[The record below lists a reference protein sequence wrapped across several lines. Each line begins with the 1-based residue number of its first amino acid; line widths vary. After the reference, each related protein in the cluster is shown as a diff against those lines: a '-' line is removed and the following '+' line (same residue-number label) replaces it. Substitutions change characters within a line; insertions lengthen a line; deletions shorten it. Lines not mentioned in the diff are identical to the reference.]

1 MLTQKF
7 PSKEFQRCNI
17 TKREQM
23 ITSNAY
29 ILVVRFKNLK
39 CKYYNN
45 FISQNKCR
53 RIKNGRYDNGRIIG
67 AEEIE
72 IVLTDVDFYFIL
84 KTYKC
89 EYEILECYYSR
100 YDYLPIDFIN
110 FILEKY
116 ITKTKFKGIE
126 EKKIEYNLEKAKFNS
141 LYGMSVTNNIKDAV
155 LFDNETGWQEIP
167 LSNDE
172 ILEALEKE
180 KKQGF
185 LSFSYGVWVTAWA
198 RYNLLTNVIKQDD
211 YCIYCDTDSMKLKE
225 GFNKQAI
232 EDYNKK
238 VLQKIDTVCKELNID
253 KDKFSPVDKNG
264 KKHTIGLFDYD
275 GFYEEF
281 ITQGAK
287 KYAVTRYIDNSK
299 ITKKT
304 NVIKK
309 EKEKSLILEITVAGV
324 PKIGAKQ
331 MKSLEEFKDDFV
343 FDFKYTNKN
352 LLMYNDD
359 MKSFKLKDYQGNVLE
374 IKDKYGSSLIP
385 TTYVLGKSEEYANLI
400 NDDSSKRAIFKEV

>member
-1 MLTQKF
+1 ML
-7 PSKEFQRCNI
+7 
-17 TKREQM
+17 
-23 ITSNAY
+23 TSNAY

-141 LYGMSVTNNIKDAV
+141 LYGMSVTNNIKDVV

-167 LSNDE
+167 LTNNE

-198 RYNLLTNVIKQDD
+198 RYNLLTNVIEQDD

-225 GFNKQAI
+225 GFNKQVI
-232 EDYNKK
+232 DDYNKK
-238 VLQKIDTVCKELNID
+238 VLQKIDTVCKDLNID
-253 KDKFSPVDKNG
+253 KDKFSPVDK
-264 KKHTIGLFDYD
+264 K
-275 GFYEEF
+275 
-281 ITQGAK
+281 
-287 KYAVTRYIDNSK
+287 R
-299 ITKKT
+299 KKT
-304 NVIKK
+304 YNW
-309 EKEKSLILEITVAGV
+309 SFWLWWILWRIHNTR
-324 PKIGAKQ
+324 
-331 MKSLEEFKDDFV
+331 S
-343 FDFKYTNKN
+343 
-352 LLMYNDD
+352 
-359 MKSFKLKDYQGNVLE
+359 
-374 IKDKYGSSLIP
+374 
-385 TTYVLGKSEEYANLI
+385 
-400 NDDSSKRAIFKEV
+400 

>member
-1 MLTQKF
+1 
-7 PSKEFQRCNI
+7 
-17 TKREQM
+17 M

-53 RIKNGRYDNGRIIG
+53 RIKNGKYDNGRIIG

-100 YDYLPIDFIN
+100 YDYLPVDFIN

-141 LYGMSVTNNIKDAV
+141 LYGMSVTNNIKDVV

-167 LSNDE
+167 LTNNE

-180 KKQGF
+180 KK
-185 LSFSYGVWVTAWA
+185 A
-198 RYNLLTNVIKQDD
+198 RV
-211 YCIYCDTDSMKLKE
+211 
-225 GFNKQAI
+225 
-232 EDYNKK
+232 
-238 VLQKIDTVCKELNID
+238 
-253 KDKFSPVDKNG
+253 
-264 KKHTIGLFDYD
+264 
-275 GFYEEF
+275 F
-281 ITQGAK
+281 I
-287 KYAVTRYIDNSK
+287 IF
-299 ITKKT
+299 IWC
-304 NVIKK
+304 
-309 EKEKSLILEITVAGV
+309 L
-324 PKIGAKQ
+324 
-331 MKSLEEFKDDFV
+331 
-343 FDFKYTNKN
+343 
-352 LLMYNDD
+352 
-359 MKSFKLKDYQGNVLE
+359 GNC
-374 IKDKYGSSLIP
+374 
-385 TTYVLGKSEEYANLI
+385 LG
-400 NDDSSKRAIFKEV
+400 

>member
-1 MLTQKF
+1 MLTHKF
-7 PSKEFQRCNI
+7 PSKEFQKCNI

-29 ILVVRFKNLK
+29 ILFVRFKNLK

-141 LYGMSVTNNIKDAV
+141 LYGMSVTNNIKDVV

-167 LSNDE
+167 LSNNE

-211 YCIYCDTDSMKLKE
+211 YCIYCDTDSMKLKQ
-225 GFNKQAI
+225 GYDKKAI
-232 EDYNKK
+232 DEYNEK
-238 VLQKIDTVCKELNID
+238 VLQKIDIVCKDLNID
-253 KDKFSPVDKNG
+253 KDKFSPVDKN
-264 KKHTIGLFDYD
+264 
-275 GFYEEF
+275 
-281 ITQGAK
+281 
-287 KYAVTRYIDNSK
+287 R
-299 ITKKT
+299 KKT
-304 NVIKK
+304 
-309 EKEKSLILEITVAGV
+309 
-324 PKIGAKQ
+324 
-331 MKSLEEFKDDFV
+331 
-343 FDFKYTNKN
+343 
-352 LLMYNDD
+352 YNWT
-359 MKSFKLKDYQGNVLE
+359 F
-374 IKDKYGSSLIP
+374 
-385 TTYVLGKSEEYANLI
+385 
-400 NDDSSKRAIFKEV
+400 

>member
-1 MLTQKF
+1 
-7 PSKEFQRCNI
+7 
-17 TKREQM
+17 M

-100 YDYLPIDFIN
+100 YDYLPVDFIN

-116 ITKTKFKGIE
+116 ITKTKFKGID

-141 LYGMSVTNNIKDAV
+141 LYGMSVTNNIKDVV

-172 ILEALEKE
+172 ILDALEKE

-225 GFNKQAI
+225 GYDKKAI
-232 EDYNKK
+232 DEYNEK
-238 VLQKIDTVCKELNID
+238 VLQKIDTVCKDLKLD
-253 KDKFSPVDKNG
+253 KDSFSPVDKN
-264 KKHTIGLFDYD
+264 
-275 GFYEEF
+275 
-281 ITQGAK
+281 
-287 KYAVTRYIDNSK
+287 R
-299 ITKKT
+299 KKT
-304 NVIKK
+304 
-309 EKEKSLILEITVAGV
+309 
-324 PKIGAKQ
+324 
-331 MKSLEEFKDDFV
+331 
-343 FDFKYTNKN
+343 
-352 LLMYNDD
+352 YNW
-359 MKSFKLKDYQGNVLE
+359 SFRL
-374 IKDKYGSSLIP
+374 
-385 TTYVLGKSEEYANLI
+385 
-400 NDDSSKRAIFKEV
+400 